1 MTKHAIHGHNFAA
14 PRLHF
19 VNWHDIDDCPAW
31 QDHISY
37 TLVVLYGI
45 VAIIALVSSH
55 HVQLAQIQLRVLE
68 YGWTMQKVFHFLNI
82 LVNEGRC
89 KKMQEV
95 YNLMMGYSYSSL
107 LHFDPELGGVGLAYS
122 RLLFLKEEV

>member
-1 MTKHAIHGHNFAA
+1 MKRCKTQSRNM
-14 PRLHF
+14 PESC
-19 VNWHDIDDCPAW
+19 WW
-31 QDHISY
+31 QPLSSLTPLASGTTSTTVQRGKIIFPTLSSY
-37 TLVVLYGI
+37 ST
-45 VAIIALVSSH
+45 
-55 HVQLAQIQLRVLE
+55 VQLAQIQLRVLE